1 MTTTVQ
7 KVAMVFG
14 VGFIIA
20 ALAGFFAGGALNM
33 SMDAD
38 PLTAPRALG
47 LFPVNLLHNLV
58 HLAFGIWGIL
68 AARSFRAA
76 RSYAQIGGII
86 YLVLVVVGFLS
97 PSGFGLVPLGGND
110 IWLHIFLGA
119 VLVYFG
125 FTARDTMRHEP
136 VATV

>member
-20 ALAGFFAGGALNM
+20 ALAGFFAGGTMNM

-58 HLAFGIWGIL
+58 HLAFGIWGIM
-68 AARSFRAA
+68 AARSFGAA
-76 RSYAQIGGII
+76 RSYAQVGGII

-97 PSGFGLVPLGGND
+97 PTGFGLVPLGGND
-110 IWLHIFLGA
+110 IWLHIFLAA
-119 VLVYFG
+119 VLLYFG
-125 FTARDTMRHEP
+125 FTARDHVTHEP
-136 VATV
+136 AATV